1 MVGKNEIVTEGAGLA
16 GSRRLEDRKIS
27 QPERPFWRSKRQL
40 SLAVVMVAVVLS
52 AAASS
57 LIMLYRAELDGHSK
71 LLLELA
77 VSEARLIKTVIAA
90 RTEGLGPNAG
100 PAASLAA
107 FTDGLARNPPIAGFG
122 ESGEFIL
129 ARREGDQ
136 IILSRRGEPFL
147 PISKLAAAMQANLAV
162 PARRGLSGRSGIV
175 TVLDD
180 TGVQVLAAHEP
191 VPGHE
196 LAVIAKIDLAEVQ
209 GPFLLAA
216 IVTSAGIAVF
226 MILVVGGWRYIS
238 LSMRQREHA
247 ADALH
252 RSQNRLARAQRIARL
267 GGWQYNFRTREF
279 NATDETYRL
288 FGVSRRDIKS
298 ALDGTE
304 KFVHPEDLEAARKV
318 RAASIEIGGDY
329 EIDYRIVL
337 PDGEIRHIREQGAF
351 DFDAQGVRIRLS
363 GTVHDVTADR
373 RTEERLRRQALI
385 FDQIHD
391 AVIFTDVEGKII
403 SWNKGAERQSGYSA
417 DEMIGNN
424 IAICVAPQEQ
434 ERFKNEL
441 APLPYRDG
449 SAEFDIWLRHRDGS
463 HYRGHTSIASVRD
476 LQGKI
481 IGAISCI
488 LDITETF
495 RTEQALIEAK
505 RQAETAN
512 RSKSEFLANMSH
524 ELRTPLNAILGFSQI
539 MMAGM
544 LPKDDL
550 DRVREYA
557 TDIFDSGSH
566 LLDVINDLLDLAKI
580 EAGRMDL
587 EARAVDIHELIAA
600 SLRQVRGSADHA
612 GLKLNGTVEKDM
624 PLLWADERKLKQVIL
639 NLLSNAVKFTPRGGE
654 IEVTAGMRNNGQVQ
668 LTVRDTGQGM
678 TEAEVIL
685 SLQPFGQ
692 AGDTMTRD
700 HEGTGLG
707 LPLSRSLCRLHGG
720 ELQIEST
727 KGAGTTV
734 SVQLPSSCVLAASGP
749 GLAPHDRANNIVAAQ

>member
-1 MVGKNEIVTEGAGLA
+1 MVGENEIVTEGAGPA
-16 GSRRLEDRKIS
+16 GSRQLEDWKIS
-27 QPERPFWRSKRQL
+27 RPENPFWRSKRQL
-40 SLAVVMVAVVLS
+40 ALAAVMVAVVLS

-57 LIMLYRAELDGHSK
+57 LIVLYRAELDSHSK

-77 VSEARLIKTVIAA
+77 VSEARLIEAVIAA
-90 RTEGLGPNAG
+90 RTGDIGPNAM
-100 PAASLAA
+100 PAASLA
-107 FTDGLARNPPIAGFG
+107 DLADRLDRDLPMAGFG

-136 IILSRRGEPFL
+136 IILSRRGDPFL
-147 PISKLAAAMQANLAV
+147 PGSKLAAARQANLAV
-162 PARRGLSGRSGIV
+162 PARRGLSGRSGTV

-180 TGVQVLAAHEP
+180 AGVQILAAHEP

-216 IVTSAGIAVF
+216 ILTSAGVAVF
-226 MILVVGGWRYIS
+226 LILVVGCWRYIN
-238 LSMRQREHA
+238 LSMRHREHA
-247 ADALH
+247 ADALR

-267 GGWQYNFRTREF
+267 GGWQYNFRTQEF

-288 FGVSRRDIKS
+288 FGVSRRDIKNTF
-298 ALDGTE
+298 DGTE
-304 KFVHPEDLEAARKV
+304 KFIHPEDLEATREV
-318 RAASIEIGGDY
+318 RAASIESGLDY

-337 PDGEIRHIREQGAF
+337 QDGEIRHIREQGAF
-351 DFDAQGVRIRLS
+351 DFDAKGVRIRLS

-391 AVIFTDVEGKII
+391 AVIFTDVEGKIM

-417 DEMIGNN
+417 EEMIGNS
-424 IAICVAPQEQ
+424 IAICVAPQER
-434 ERFKNEL
+434 ERFEIEL

-449 SAEFDIWLRHRDGS
+449 NAEFDIWLCHRDGS

-505 RQAETAN
+505 HQAETAN

-550 DRVREYA
+550 DKVGEYA

-580 EAGRMDL
+580 EAGHMDL
-587 EARAVDIHELIAA
+587 EAQTVDIHELTAA
-600 SLRQVRGSADHA
+600 SLRQVRGRADHA
-612 GLKLNGTVEKDM
+612 GLKLKGTVEKDM

-639 NLLSNAVKFTPRGGE
+639 NLLSNAVKFTPWGGE
-654 IEVTAGMRNNGQVQ
+654 IEVTAGMRNNGQVE

-678 TEAEVIL
+678 TEAEVML

-749 GLAPHDRANNIVAAQ
+749 GFAPHDRANDFVAAQ